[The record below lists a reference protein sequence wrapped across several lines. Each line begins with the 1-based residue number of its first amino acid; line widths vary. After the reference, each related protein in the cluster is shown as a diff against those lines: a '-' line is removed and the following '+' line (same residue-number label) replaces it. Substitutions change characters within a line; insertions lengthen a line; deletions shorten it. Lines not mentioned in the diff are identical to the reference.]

1 MGFNKLKVNG
11 KPFNILDLIELKLSK
26 KAFIQVSS
34 GIFTINHY
42 GTTILSHDFNKNT
55 TKINFNCSKTSDQQ
69 IYRALAILKI
79 ELENCI
85 NVHIG
90 KKYNESGVNE

>member
-1 MGFNKLKVNG
+1 MVKSQTEI
-11 KPFNILDLIELKLSK
+11 ILDLSDLKMSK
-26 KAFIQVSS
+26 KAYQTWN
-34 GIFTINHY
+34 GRIFTINHY
-42 GTTILSHDFNKNT
+42 GTTILSHDFNKNIT
-55 TKINFNCSKTSDQQ
+55 EINFNCSKTSDQQ
-69 IYRALAILKI
+69 IYRALAILEI

>member
-1 MGFNKLKVNG
+1 MVKSQTEI
-11 KPFNILDLIELKLSK
+11 ILDLSDLKMSK
-26 KAFIQVSS
+26 KAYPKLNN

-42 GTTILSHDFNKNT
+42 GTTILSHDFNKNIT
-55 TKINFNCSKTSDQQ
+55 EINFNCSKTSDQQ
-69 IYRALAILKI
+69 IYRALAILEI

>member
-1 MGFNKLKVNG
+1 MVKSQNEI
-11 KPFNILDLIELKLSK
+11 ILDLSDLKMVKRAYTELEND
-26 KAFIQVSS
+26 
-34 GIFTINHY
+34 IFSITHY
-42 GTTILSHDFNKNT
+42 GTKILSHDFNKNIT
-55 TKINFNCSKTSDQQ
+55 EINFNCSRTSDKQ
-69 IYRALAILKI
+69 IYRALAILEI